1 MSVTYTCNKIYGD
14 IYGRTTTVLVDRRLK
29 LMPSAQAGIVNEPD
43 GGISLMSYA
52 TKVATV
58 DGEGWLTCSGTY
70 GSTTRRHINRFL
82 KEFDTPCGY
91 YDAKRCYEHDEAI
104 NIYTGEVKTMQ
115 EYIEY
120 LENLARERAGIHLVK
135 TA

>member
-14 IYGRTTTVLVDRRLK
+14 IYGRTTTVTVDRRLK
-29 LMPSAQAGIVNEPD
+29 LMPSAQAGIIQDAD
-43 GGISLMSYA
+43 GTIKLISYA
-52 TKVATV
+52 TCVASV

-82 KEFDTPCGY
+82 KEFETPCGY

-115 EYIEY
+115 EYIDY
-120 LENLARERAGIHLVK
+120 CRDRA
-135 TA
+135 AAAAA

>member
-1 MSVTYTCNKIYGD
+1 MVEYTCNAIYGD
-14 IYGRTTTVLVDRRLK
+14 IFGRTETVRVDRRLK

-58 DGEGWLTCSGTY
+58 DGEGWLTCAGTY

-82 KEFDTPCGY
+82 KEFETPCGY

-104 NIYTGEVKTMQ
+104 NIYTGEVKTM
-115 EYIEY
+115 EEY
-120 LENLARERAGIHLVK
+120 LEYCRDRGAA
-135 TA
+135 AAA